1 MCVCVFVCISG
12 SDLVFCGMFG
22 TAAHRKHTHT
32 YAHVKVESSS
42 RVSRLGSKGAQVES
56 EGMKRWRALWRRRSG
71 AGSLKV
77 RESKQ

>member
-1 MCVCVFVCISG
+1 
-12 SDLVFCGMFG
+12 MFG

-56 EGMKRWRALWRRRSG
+56 RGMKRWRGVEAEECRWLLGGKTVEAVSKG
-71 AGSLKV
+71 
-77 RESKQ
+77 RE